1 MSKIQDFAEKISRV
15 GAKAEAVSLSGYV
28 YPVSI
33 YRIFEDKI
41 HGAVMFSDGAAGLCS
56 WDISLE
62 TSSGLTLRVKE
73 EPLKLYGTVSTSG
86 NVSAAGYTS
95 FDKAKLGP
103 NVAAVYCIELVNG
116 VFNSMTVEKL

>member
-15 GAKAEAVSLSGYV
+15 GAKAEAISLSGIA
-28 YPVSI
+28 YPVDI
-33 YRIFEDKI
+33 YRIRADEI
-41 HGAVMFSDGAAGLCS
+41 HGAAVFGNNSYGVFVWNSDLRS
-56 WDISLE
+56 
-62 TSSGLTLRVKE
+62 SSGLTLRVKE
-73 EPLKLYGTVSTSG
+73 EPLKLYGNVSKSG